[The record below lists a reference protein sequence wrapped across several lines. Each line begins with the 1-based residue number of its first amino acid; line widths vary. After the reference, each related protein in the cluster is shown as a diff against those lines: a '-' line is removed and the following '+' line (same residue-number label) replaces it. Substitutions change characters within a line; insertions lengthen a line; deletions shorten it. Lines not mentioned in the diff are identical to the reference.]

1 MQKRLFIYIAAIITL
16 MSLTACAKPEQP
28 IATPTPTMS
37 VTPAPTPSPTPSPT
51 PKKFAANIV
60 DIPDETTVDAMNMEK
75 LEDTPLFTEMTNT
88 DDVVLVEFWS
98 ESMPDGEG
106 LLERL
111 TTLSEDTGVKIVRVN
126 VDQNPKLADGFG
138 IVALPS
144 VYVFLGGVQVDEVMG
159 AAPIEDYAAM
169 VEKYRQQ

>member
-60 DIPDETTVDAMNMEK
+60 EIPDEATVDAMNIEK
-75 LEDTPLFTEMTNT
+75 LEDTPFFTEII
-88 DDVVLVEFWS
+88 S
-98 ESMPDGEG
+98 
-106 LLERL
+106 
-111 TTLSEDTGVKIVRVN
+111 
-126 VDQNPKLADGFG
+126 A
-138 IVALPS
+138 
-144 VYVFLGGVQVDEVMG
+144 
-159 AAPIEDYAAM
+159 
-169 VEKYRQQ
+169 

>member
-1 MQKRLFIYIAAIITL
+1 M
-16 MSLTACAKPEQP
+16 
-28 IATPTPTMS
+28 
-37 VTPAPTPSPTPSPT
+37 
-51 PKKFAANIV
+51 
-60 DIPDETTVDAMNMEK
+60 
-75 LEDTPLFTEMTNT
+75 
-88 DDVVLVEFWS
+88 EFWS
-98 ESMPDGEG
+98 ETMPDGEG

-111 TTLSEDTGVKIVRVN
+111 TSLSEDTGVKIVRVN

-159 AAPIEDYAAM
+159 AAPYEDYAAM